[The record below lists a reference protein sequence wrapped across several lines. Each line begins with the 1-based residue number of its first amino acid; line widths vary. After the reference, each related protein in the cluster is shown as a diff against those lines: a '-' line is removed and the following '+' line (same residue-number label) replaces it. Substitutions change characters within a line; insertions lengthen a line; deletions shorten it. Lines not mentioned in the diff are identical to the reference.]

1 MRKLKV
7 EEEDEEEE
15 EEEEELTLGQRVRRI
30 VRRIVALVFLIP
42 FLAFLILLGFRTA
55 SFAREFTTRQDA
67 APGTGRFVKAADL
80 ELFVQEAGPDTAPV
94 VVLIHG
100 TGAWSEIWRETMT
113 ALADRGFRSVAI
125 DLPPFGFS
133 ERPEAVAYDN
143 ASQARRILGVLDALA
158 LDSVILV
165 GHSFGSRPTMEATFM
180 APQRIRRLVLVD
192 AALNVGEGASEPPL
206 SRLTKTVLAIAP
218 LRNAVVSATATNP
231 MMTRRLFQ
239 KLIYNDGAA
248 TDARVNMLQKPF
260 LVKGSTGKLG
270 QWLRWFL
277 APTEPSLASERER
290 YRTLPMPVLLI
301 WGERDDLTPL
311 PQGED
316 LATLIPRAEL
326 VVLRNTGHIP
336 AVEDPAAFNAA
347 LIQFLEASR

>member
-7 EEEDEEEE
+7 EEEDDEEEE
-15 EEEEELTLGQRVRRI
+15 EEEVSLADRMRRI
-30 VRRIVALVFLIP
+30 VRRIVALVFLVP
-42 FLAFLILLGFRTA
+42 FLAFLILVAFRTA

-67 APGTGRFVKAADL
+67 APATGRFVKAADL

-94 VVLIHG
+94 VVFIHG

-113 ALADRGFRSVAI
+113 ALSDRGFRSVAI

-133 ERPEAVAYDN
+133 ERPATAAYDN
-143 ASQARRILGVLDALA
+143 ASQARRILGVLDALS

-165 GHSFGSRPTMEATFM
+165 GHSFGGRPTMEVTFM
-180 APQRIRRLVLVD
+180 APHRIRRLVLVD
-192 AALNVGEGASEPPL
+192 AALNVGEGATERPQ
-206 SRLTKTVLAIAP
+206 SRLTRTVLAIAP
-218 LRNAVVSATATNP
+218 LRNALVSATATNP
-231 MMTRRLFQ
+231 MMTRKLFQ
-239 KLIYNDGAA
+239 SLIYNDAAA
-248 TDARVNMLQKPF
+248 TDARVDMLQKPF

-277 APTEPSLASERER
+277 SPIQTSLAGERER
-290 YRTLPMPVLLI
+290 YRSLPMPVLVI
-301 WGERDDLTPL
+301 WGDKDDLTPL

-316 LATLIPRAEL
+316 LASLIPRAEL

-347 LIQFLEASR
+347 LIQFLERQQ